1 MVLIWA
7 KTALENSIRISEMLV
22 KRLFFIA
29 NRLIYSMPDKGNKN
43 VTVAFV
49 LYGKRKTGTENRTG
63 FKKKYCYE

>member
-1 MVLIWA
+1 
-7 KTALENSIRISEMLV
+7 MLV